1 MNVEMNIE
9 ELVLHGFPPGDRHRI
24 GEALENELSR
34 LFVQRGVP
42 SSLKENR
49 RIESLGGGAF
59 EVRPGA
65 GPGETGVRVA
75 RIVYERIGN
84 PRDQGG
90 TRS

>member
-9 ELVLHGFPPGDRHRI
+9 ELVLHGFPPGDRRRI
-24 GEALENELSR
+24 SDALEHELSR
-34 LFVQRGVP
+34 LFAQRGVP
-42 SSLKENR
+42 PSLRENR
-49 RIESLGGGAF
+49 RIESLQGGTF

-90 TRS
+90 PGS